1 MAVLPLKTAPKCK
14 LCQSPRR
21 ADMDALLEMRSLRK
35 KDAAGNDVNFDYVAA
50 RYSEWHD
57 GGKLTKENV
66 SGHWKNHCEL
76 VEADVVDSLQAAER
90 RLGNAALEAIER
102 ILGPDRHT
110 RTPTVDEML
119 ELRRAL
125 YALELETRALA
136 GIPLGLT
143 HDHASKDFD
152 SSTKRKRNEEMAGAL
167 ELLGAG
173 IGRALLG
180 GGSAKPALPA
190 SAGEVVIPESEVEEA
205 EVAGG

>member
-1 MAVLPLKTAPKCK
+1 VAVLPLKTAPKCK

-21 ADMDALLEMRSLRK
+21 PDMDALLEMRSLRK
-35 KDAAGNDVNFDYVAA
+35 EDAAGNLVNFDYVAA
-50 RYSEWHD
+50 RYAEWHD
-57 GGKLTKENV
+57 GEKLTKENV

-76 VEADVVDSLQAAER
+76 VEAETLDSLQAAEQQ
-90 RLGNAALEAIER
+90 LGNAALEAVER

-110 RTPTVDEML
+110 KTPSVDEML

-125 YALELETRALA
+125 YALELEAKALA
-136 GIPLGLT
+136 GAPIGLT

-180 GGSAKPALPA
+180 GAAQPKQIEQGDVIE
-190 SAGEVVIPESEVEEA
+190 GELVEVT
-205 EVAGG
+205 GGE

>member
-1 MAVLPLKTAPKCK
+1 MAVLPVKTAPRCK
-14 LCQSPRR
+14 LCQSARR
-21 ADMDALLEMRSLRK
+21 VDMDALLEMRSKGESDESGAR
-35 KDAAGNDVNFDYVAA
+35 VNFEYVAA
-50 RYSEWHD
+50 RYGDWHE
-57 GGKLTKENV
+57 GEKLTRENV
-66 SGHWKNHCEL
+66 TGHWKNHCEL

-102 ILGPDRHT
+102 ILGPDRHEK
-110 RTPTVDEML
+110 TPSVDEML

-125 YALELETRALA
+125 YALELEAKALA
-136 GIPLGLT
+136 GAPIGLT

-180 GGSAKPALPA
+180 GGQKQKELP
-190 SAGEVVIPESEVEEA
+190 EA
-205 EVAGG
+205 EVIEGEFAEVSE

>member
-21 ADMDALLEMRSLRK
+21 PDMDALLEMRSLRK

-50 RYSEWHD
+50 RYAEWHE
-57 GGKLTKENV
+57 GEKLTKENV

-76 VEADVVDSLQAAER
+76 VEASVVDALGAAEQ
-90 RLGNAALEAIER
+90 RLENAALEAVER

-110 RTPTVDEML
+110 KTPTVDEML

-125 YALELETRALA
+125 YALELEAKAVA
-136 GIPLGLT
+136 GAPIGLT

-180 GGSAKPALPA
+180 GGQQAKELPPADEVVIED
-190 SAGEVVIPESEVEEA
+190 GEVV
-205 EVAGG
+205 GG